1 MRGKAR
7 AFFTARDF
15 RLLFVF
21 FKEFV
26 LGQIKD
32 FLKIPFYFD
41 FSQSSA
47 FFRILVLTTLCI
59 IYLPA
64 THFQHV
70 SLFT

>member
-26 LGQIKD
+26 LGEIKD
-32 FLKIPFYFD
+32 VFKNT
-41 FSQSSA
+41 
-47 FFRILVLTTLCI
+47 IL
-59 IYLPA
+59 
-64 THFQHV
+64 F
-70 SLFT
+70 